1 MLGRMVERDGGGR
14 AEGERMKS
22 LIRRKLTVSE
32 QRQVSDAIDEQLAE
46 NVRRMSGDGAAA
58 VLWALRQE
66 HGFGKQRLCR
76 FYDAFRPI
84 LRELAERYE
93 MHDGVEYVCRVKL
106 REIGVEVDD
115 EMMNFGYKYRKGK

>member
-1 MLGRMVERDGGGR
+1 MLGRMVERDGGRR
-14 AEGERMKS
+14 AEGEKMKS
-22 LIRRKLTVSE
+22 LMRRKLTVSE

-46 NVRRMSGDGAAA
+46 NVRRMSGDVAAA

-66 HGFGKQRLCR
+66 YGFGKKRLCR
-76 FYDAFRPI
+76 FYAAFRPL

-115 EMMNFGYKYRKGK
+115 EMMNFGYKYRRGK

>member
-1 MLGRMVERDGGGR
+1 MFGGVVERDCGGR
-14 AEGERMKS
+14 TEGERMKA
-22 LIRRKLTVSE
+22 LTRRKLTVSE

-46 NVRRMSGDGAAA
+46 NVRRMSGDVAAT

-66 HGFGKQRLCR
+66 YGFGKKRLCR
-76 FYDAFRPI
+76 FYDAFRPL

-115 EMMNFGYKYRKGK
+115 EMMNFGYKYRRKR

>member
-1 MLGRMVERDGGGR
+1 MLGRMVERDGGRR
-14 AEGERMKS
+14 AEGEKMKS
-22 LIRRKLTVSE
+22 LMRRKLTVSE

-46 NVRRMSGDGAAA
+46 NVRRMSGDVAAA

-66 HGFGKQRLCR
+66 YGFGRIRLSR
-76 FYDAFRPI
+76 FYDAFRPL

-115 EMMNFGYKYRKGK
+115 EMMNFGYKYRRGK

>member
-1 MLGRMVERDGGGR
+1 
-14 AEGERMKS
+14 MKS

-46 NVRRMSGDGAAA
+46 NVRRMSGDVAAA

-66 HGFGKQRLCR
+66 YGFGKKRLCR
-76 FYDAFRPI
+76 FYDAFRPL

-115 EMMNFGYKYRKGK
+115 EMMNFGYKYRRGKS